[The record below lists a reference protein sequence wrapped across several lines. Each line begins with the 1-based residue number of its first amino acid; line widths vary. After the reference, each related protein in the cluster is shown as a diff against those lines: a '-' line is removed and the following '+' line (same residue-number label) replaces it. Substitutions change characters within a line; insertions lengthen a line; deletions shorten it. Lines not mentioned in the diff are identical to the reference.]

1 MKTTQAIMQAFE
13 QTNKIGG
20 KETGVN
26 NLRTVCDNLTIDL
39 STLSTLILFQNIFK
53 KIKYNE
59 INKHEHKFQIMCS
72 SALSFTTV
80 INFLN

>member
-1 MKTTQAIMQAFE
+1 MKTTQAIMQAIE

-26 NLRTVCDNLTIDL
+26 NLTIDL

-53 KIKYNE
+53 K
-59 INKHEHKFQIMCS
+59 NKI
-72 SALSFTTV
+72 
-80 INFLN
+80 